1 MSFPI
6 QNGKHIVDIHP
17 IEYVYPLPSDFELYI
32 FLLKNVY
39 VCEKCIYNCSNVY
52 IYMYI
57 YTYIFMYVYVC
68 VYTHTCCC

>member
-32 FLLKNVY
+32 FYSRMFMYVKNVY
-39 VCEKCIYNCSNVY
+39 IIANL
-52 IYMYI
+52 
-57 YTYIFMYVYVC
+57 
-68 VYTHTCCC
+68 